1 MEPPILWHRTR
12 ENSSVT
18 TTFVKIRLVANST
31 GSNPTDPFPLRPKS
45 APPQTA
51 TNHVASST
59 VTRNPPPLI
68 SRPKLKNVPNIHAL
82 FQGGGPPATS
92 ATSAV
97 TPASVSPTPQQLPR
111 LGHHKVRFN
120 LGGTNNPTLTHNRSI
135 HMQHINIGNNSK
147 ITLKIRTRRTRIR
160 PPHVQLVDTILAC
173 RSVPSTPHAFD
184 FTHFAN
190 RAAPVFARPSPPAL
204 THAPHPVY
212 VICPNIYYDSVEP
225 WASTPLVETAEER
238 DERLAKEKEEKEEVK
253 RQRKRRLKEEKDRI
267 KQEVEERMKASNGQN
282 EQGHIDRERAEA
294 EAWLAIEEAARLA
307 AERGPGGSQ
316 SHRMF

>member
-1 MEPPILWHRTR
+1 MEPPILWHRR
-12 ENSSVT
+12 GENSSVT

-111 LGHHKVRFN
+111 LGHPQGPIQPRWN
-120 LGGTNNPTLTHNRSI
+120 QQPYPYSQPLDPYAAYQYWQQQQNYPQNPH
-135 HMQHINIGNNSK
+135 
-147 ITLKIRTRRTRIR
+147 
-160 PPHVQLVDTILAC
+160 PPHLHT
-173 RSVPSTPHAFD
+173 PSHMYNLSIPFSPVVVSPPPHTPLTSPISPTPPHP
-184 FTHFAN
+184 
-190 RAAPVFARPSPPAL
+190 PVFARPSPPAL
-204 THAPHPVY
+204 THAPTPSTS
-212 VICPNIYYDSVEP
+212 SVPISTTIPLNP
-225 WASTPLVETAEER
+225 WGSTPS
-238 DERLAKEKEEKEEVK
+238 K
-253 RQRKRRLKEEKDRI
+253 RQPRNAMNGWPRRRKRRKRLR
-267 KQEVEERMKASNGQN
+267 
-282 EQGHIDRERAEA
+282 DRE
-294 EAWLAIEEAARLA
+294 
-307 AERGPGGSQ
+307 SVD
-316 SHRMF
+316 